1 MNNKPMW
8 HYDKR
13 VQKGDAHK
21 KKSLKGIN
29 TTFKVT
35 KQSSKNMIVVE
46 NLIAT
51 LSTMLFCHE

>member
-21 KKSLKGIN
+21 QKKLEKELIPP
-29 TTFKVT
+29 
-35 KQSSKNMIVVE
+35 SKLQN
-46 NLIAT
+46 NAQKT
-51 LSTMLFCHE
+51 